1 MSQVRLSNLA
11 TLSIENDLIQSLKKT
26 TKFYDD
32 VIDEF
37 AIRKTRRIDL
47 TYKHL

>member
-11 TLSIENDLIQSLKKT
+11 TLSIENDLIQSFKKT